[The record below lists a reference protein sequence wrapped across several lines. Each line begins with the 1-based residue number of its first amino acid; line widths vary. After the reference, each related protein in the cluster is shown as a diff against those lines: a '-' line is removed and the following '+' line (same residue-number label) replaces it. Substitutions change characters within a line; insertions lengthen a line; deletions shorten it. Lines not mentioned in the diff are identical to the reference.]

1 MRISLLGE
9 LEVFDDDDRPVII
22 TGAKQRALL
31 AMLALQ
37 PGHMVPADQ
46 LVEGLWGENP
56 PPAVRNGLQ
65 GLVSKLRRLLG
76 SADLIVMRGG
86 GYALDVPP
94 DAVDTHHFERL
105 VTQGRTA
112 ATGGDLARAVALLG
126 EADAMWRGAALTEFA
141 YEEFAAGAT
150 TRLSEL
156 RLAAIEERL
165 DAELQ
170 LGHPGVVTELETL
183 VARSPLRERLRG
195 LLMLALYRA
204 GRQAEALRVFRD
216 GRRILSEELGL
227 DPDPALQRL
236 EAAILNQ
243 DPSLNGPGS
252 EHVAEPALPQR
263 FSVPGA
269 LTPLIGRDA
278 QMDELTALAGQ
289 HRLLT
294 LVGPGGVGKTR
305 LALELAQTT
314 AAGLAD
320 GACLVELAPVG
331 DPAAVRGAITTAI
344 GLTDP
349 RQLVAWIGD
358 RELLIVLDNCEH
370 VIATAAEVAELLLR
384 RCPRLRVLATSREGL
399 RIGGEAIWTV
409 PPLSP
414 EDATTL
420 FVSRAAAA
428 GARLDLT
435 AELAETISEICARL
449 DGLPL
454 AIELAAARGRT
465 FPPDQILSRL
475 NDRFRLLTG
484 GSRTALPRQ
493 QTLQAVVDWSYDLLF
508 DDEQRVFTRLSVFP
522 GGCDLTTAQA
532 VCADDELGAV
542 EVEDI
547 IQALVDKSL
556 VNATAGATEVRFTEL
571 QTLAQ
576 YGRAKLAERGE
587 AGPVRD
593 TMAACFARLC
603 ARSAAA
609 YIGDEQR
616 PWLITIAQEQ
626 DNLRAALEWAIATGD
641 AETALTIAGGACWP
655 HWLAGTAVEAKRW
668 LDDAFACT
676 GTVRDVTR
684 AMALTGRALI
694 NFQLGIGEGVDADF
708 EAALAVF
715 RRHGDQAPLAFT
727 HSFYAE
733 VAAAR
738 GDVDEARCRRRDAL
752 AFYESIPDD
761 PFVVAARAYSSAK
774 LAVLNGDLAAAE
786 RCYRMAT
793 DGFARLDRPMMLAM
807 CLSMVADFDE
817 RAGDHHVAIN
827 ALREAIDLNDTLG
840 LRGFNA
846 ALLARLGWAL
856 LTADDPSGADV
867 AYQRALELARPLGN
881 RPVIF
886 LALTGLAVV
895 RRLDGQD
902 QAAADTAVEAL
913 EVHLAGSP
921 RRLVNRVDPRADLLT
936 ATAACCTVLGCVA
949 AGAGRAEQAAQLLG
963 HAAHLRAEA
972 GVPEPPFLSAD
983 VTRATE
989 AATVL
994 LGRDGFAA
1002 AARSGHDGR
1011 LGADLD
1017 FQVQR

>member
-9 LEVFDDDDRPVII
+9 LEVFDNDDRPVIV

-31 AMLALQ
+31 AMLALH
-37 PGHMVPADQ
+37 PGQMVPADQ

-76 SADLIVMRGG
+76 SAGVIVMRGG
-86 GYALDVPP
+86 GYALDVPLA
-94 DAVDTHHFERL
+94 AVDTHHFEQL
-105 VTQGRTA
+105 VAQGRTA
-112 ATGGDLARAVALLG
+112 ATSGDLARAVTLLS
-126 EADAMWRGAALTEFA
+126 EADAMWRGEALTEFA
-141 YEEFAAGAT
+141 YEEFASGAA

-156 RLAAIEERL
+156 RLAAMEERL

-170 LGHPGVVTELETL
+170 LGHPGVVSELTTL
-183 VARSPLRERLRG
+183 VASHPLRERLRG
-195 LLMLALYRA
+195 LLMLALYRS
-204 GRQAEALRVFRD
+204 GRQAEALRVYRD
-216 GRRILSEELGL
+216 GRRMLSEELGL
-227 DPDPALQRL
+227 DPDPELQWL

-243 DPSLNGPGS
+243 DPALNGPSSAQTAG
-252 EHVAEPALPQR
+252 PAPPQR
-263 FSVPGA
+263 FNVPVP

-278 QMDELTALAGQ
+278 EMSELTALAGR

-305 LALELAQTT
+305 LALELAETT
-314 AAGLAD
+314 GAGLTD
-320 GACLVELAPVG
+320 GACLVELAAVG
-331 DPAAVRGAITTAI
+331 DPAAVRSAITAAV

-349 RQLVAWIGD
+349 RQLDAWIGD

-370 VIATAAEVAELLLR
+370 VIATAAEVAEHLLR
-384 RCPRLRVLATSREGL
+384 RCPRLRLLATSREGL
-399 RIGGEAIWTV
+399 RIGGETIWPV
-409 PPLSP
+409 PPLAP
-414 EDATTL
+414 HDATTL
-420 FVSRAAAA
+420 FVSRATAA

-435 AELAETISEICARL
+435 DGLDRTIAEICARL

-454 AIELAAARGRT
+454 AIELAAARGRA

-522 GGCDLTTAQA
+522 GGCDLATAQA
-532 VCADDELGAV
+532 VCADDQLGAV
-542 EVEDI
+542 EVEDV

-556 VNATAGATEVRFTEL
+556 VNASAGATDARFTEL

-576 YGRAKLAERGE
+576 YGREKLAERGQ

-593 TMAACFARLC
+593 AMAACFAQLC

-616 PWLITIAQEQ
+616 AWLIAIAQEQ
-626 DNLRAALEWAIATGD
+626 DNLRAALEWAIANED
-641 AETALTIAGGACWP
+641 AETALTIAGGASWA

-676 GTVRDVTR
+676 GTVSDVTR

-708 EAALAVF
+708 EEALAVF
-715 RRHGDQAPLAFT
+715 GRHGDPAPLAFT

-738 GDVDEARCRRRDAL
+738 GDVDEARRRRRHAL
-752 AFYESIPDD
+752 AFYESMPDD

-774 LAVLNGDLAAAE
+774 LGVLDGDLVTGE
-786 RCYRMAT
+786 RCYRAAT
-793 DGFARLDRPMMLAM
+793 EGFSRLDRPMMLAM
-807 CLSMVADFDE
+807 CLGMVADFDE
-817 RAGDHHVAIN
+817 RAGNHDAAVA
-827 ALREAIDLNDTLG
+827 ALDKAIELNDTLG
-840 LRGFNA
+840 LRGFNS

-856 LTADDPSGADV
+856 LHADDPSSAEV
-867 AYQRALELARPLGN
+867 AYQRALALARPVGN

-886 LALTGLAVV
+886 LALTGLAIV

-902 QAAADTAVEAL
+902 PDAADAAVEAL

-921 RRLVNRVDPRADLLT
+921 RRLANRVDPRADVLT
-936 ATAACCTVLGCVA
+936 ATAACCTVLGCIA
-949 AGAGRAEQAAQLLG
+949 ADAGRAEQAAQLLG
-963 HAAHLRAEA
+963 HAAHLRTEA
-972 GVPEPPFLSAD
+972 DVAEPPFLSDDAA
-983 VTRATE
+983 RATE
-989 AATVL
+989 MATVL
-994 LGRDGFAA
+994 LGPDGFAA
-1002 AARSGHDGR
+1002 AHQRGQDGR

-1017 FQVQR
+1017 FQV